1 MLLIDCAEFVFVG
14 VGVITMDRKDL
25 GNKASA
31 RAAVEVH
38 YNVGVRQA
46 RGENPARTP
55 LNYIEGKKRQNLTEK
70 MKVFLYGM
78 DGSMRPGA
86 STIAIRPSVFAP
98 EGSGYRS
105 CSKANKN

>member
-1 MLLIDCAEFVFVG
+1 VLLIDCAEFVFVG

-70 MKVFLYGM
+70 MKGFLYGM
-78 DGSMRPGA
+78 
-86 STIAIRPSVFAP
+86 
-98 EGSGYRS
+98 EGSIAAWGFYDWDWAFRF
-105 CSKANKN
+105 CSWRKWL